1 MVTIQ
6 MLDLT
11 KLNAL
16 LEVKVADEGVGLTP
30 AEIERLFFPFE
41 TLGK

>member
-6 MLDLT
+6 MLDFT

-16 LEVKVADEGVGLTP
+16 LEVKVKDEGVGLTP
-30 AEIERLFFPFE
+30 AEIERLFNPFE
-41 TLGK
+41 TLGR